1 MLASHAVGSWSFSRE
16 WRFCIFQRLWLVLC
30 WFTVFLRVL
39 HLEWCAGLQ
48 VCNCVSVCVCICRLW
63 WWRSCSDQLLLSNQ
77 PPAVSSPPASSTCW
91 QICKCRTVRTRGS
104 VYTPKTQNIY
114 CMVFVL
120 YFRASDTWKESILVY
135 SYPKV
140 RDWFTKPLSTNNK
153 CYTKTANRHRS
164 GHCEYHWGQGDCTP
178 IRKPSSFNL
187 DHMLRAKLGLY
198 KVTVAPIRCG
208 VRMELYHSAGSE
220 G

>member
-77 PPAVSSPPASSTCW
+77 PPAVSSPPASSTFAG
-91 QICKCRTVRTRGS
+91 KS
-104 VYTPKTQNIY
+104 VNVELSGQEGLSIHRKHKTST
-114 CMVFVL
+114 
-120 YFRASDTWKESILVY
+120 A
-135 SYPKV
+135 
-140 RDWFTKPLSTNNK
+140 WFSCCISVPVTHGKNPSLSTA
-153 CYTKTANRHRS
+153 TKGKRLIHQTTFYKQQMLHQNSKQTQIRPLWVSLRPGWLHAN
-164 GHCEYHWGQGDCTP
+164 
-178 IRKPSSFNL
+178 
-187 DHMLRAKLGLY
+187 
-198 KVTVAPIRCG
+198 
-208 VRMELYHSAGSE
+208 
-220 G
+220 